1 LPGGGERVQI
11 SCVRVVVV
19 VVQCKY
25 PSISLAVCFIFK
37 LLEKGKLALSVVTC
51 KGRFKHWTYN
61 NQSVGAQFHINWT
74 LQLDSFST
82 NLANKNVPNKS

>member
-11 SCVRVVVV
+11 SCVWVVVVV

-25 PSISLAVCFIFK
+25 PGISSAVYSIFE

-51 KGRFKHWTYN
+51 KG
-61 NQSVGAQFHINWT
+61 QFRH
-74 LQLDSFST
+74 
-82 NLANKNVPNKS
+82 